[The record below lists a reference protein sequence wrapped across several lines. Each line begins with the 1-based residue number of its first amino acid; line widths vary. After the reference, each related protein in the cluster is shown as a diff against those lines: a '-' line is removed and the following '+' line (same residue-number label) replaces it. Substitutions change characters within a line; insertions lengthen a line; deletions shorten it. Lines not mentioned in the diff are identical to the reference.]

1 MAIQLNFKAR
11 YIIIFLVSS
20 QCCPLAIVQTLMI
33 TLPKHA
39 AALGEIIEFFF
50 VLCVES
56 C

>member
-20 QCCPLAIVQTLMI
+20 QCCPLTIVQTLMI

-39 AALGEIIEFFF
+39 VCGAG
-50 VLCVES
+50 
-56 C
+56 